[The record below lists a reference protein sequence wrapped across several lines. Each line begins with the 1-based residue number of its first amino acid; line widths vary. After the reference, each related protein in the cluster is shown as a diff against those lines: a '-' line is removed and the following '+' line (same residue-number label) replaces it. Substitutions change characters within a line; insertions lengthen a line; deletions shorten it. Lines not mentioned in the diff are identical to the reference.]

1 MLRGKLNNTKWYSRV
16 ALWIGVMAVCMLLT
30 LFIWVIVG
38 NPQETSSLKWFQF
51 WQTLTVFILP
61 VLLSVY
67 LWSEKPIEWLHLSQ
81 GVNWKT
87 ALTAISVMVL
97 AVPAINLLSHLNQ
110 QLALPEFLRPL
121 EIWMQE
127 REQDAQVLTER
138 FLDVDGY
145 GGLMTVVGLM
155 ALLPAIG
162 EELTFR
168 GMLQGLFSPK
178 YKTAAIWIAA
188 AIFSFIHF
196 QFYGFVPRM
205 LMGALFG
212 YMLVWTGSL
221 WVPILMHFTNN
232 AMAVIGYYVTHH
244 YAMDSEWMDEFG
256 SGSTWY
262 VGVAS
267 LAIVTTICYFFARER
282 S

>member
-61 VLLSVY
+61 ALLAVY
-67 LWSEKPIEWLHLSQ
+67 LWSEKPIEWLHLNKGMS
-81 GVNWKT
+81 WKT
-87 ALTAISVMVL
+87 ALTAVGLMIL

-127 REQDAQVLTER
+127 REQDAHVLTER

-244 YAMDSEWMDEFG
+244 YTMDSEWMDEFG

-262 VGVAS
+262 VGVMS
-267 LAIVTTICYFFARER
+267 LALVTTICYFFARER

>member
-51 WQTLTVFILP
+51 WQTMTIFILP
-61 VLLSVY
+61 VLMAVY
-67 LWSEKPIEWLHLSQ
+67 LWSEKPLEWLHLDR
-81 GVNWKT
+81 GMNWQ
-87 ALTAISVMVL
+87 TAITAIGVML
-97 AVPAINLLSHLNQ
+97 IAIPAINLLSHLNQ
-110 QLALPEFLRPL
+110 QVTLPDFLRPL
-121 EIWMQE
+121 EAWMQD

-138 FLDVDGY
+138 FLQVDSF
-145 GGLMTVVGLM
+145 GGLITIIGLM

-168 GMLQGLFSPK
+168 GLLQGLFSPK

-221 WVPILMHFTNN
+221 WVPILMHFTN
-232 AMAVIGYYVTHH
+232 
-244 YAMDSEWMDEFG
+244 
-256 SGSTWY
+256 
-262 VGVAS
+262 
-267 LAIVTTICYFFARER
+267 
-282 S
+282 

>member
-51 WQTLTVFILP
+51 WQTLTIFILP
-61 VLLSVY
+61 ALLAVY
-67 LWSEKPIEWLHLSQ
+67 LWSEKPIEWLHLNKGMS
-81 GVNWKT
+81 WKT
-87 ALTAISVMVL
+87 ALTAVGLMIL
-97 AVPAINLLSHLNQ
+97 AVPAINLMSWLNQ
-110 QLALPEFLRPL
+110 QVVLPESLRNL
-121 EIWMQE
+121 ELWMKQME
-127 REQDAQVLTER
+127 DAAQAVTER
-138 FLDVDGY
+138 FMQMDSVNAL
-145 GGLMTVVGLM
+145 VVNLGLM
-155 ALLPAIG
+155 AILTAIG
-162 EELTFR
+162 EELSFR
-168 GMLQGLFSPK
+168 GVVQGLFSPR
-178 YKTAAIWIAA
+178 YKNAAIWIAA
-188 AIFSFIHF
+188 MVFSFIHF
-196 QFYGFVPRM
+196 QFYGFIPRM

>member
-16 ALWIGVMAVCMLLT
+16 ALWIGVMAMCMLLT

-51 WQTLTVFILP
+51 WQTMTVFILP
-61 VLLSVY
+61 ALLAVY
-67 LWSEKPIEWLHLSQ
+67 LWSEKPLEWLHLDR
-81 GVNWKT
+81 GMNWQ
-87 ALTAISVMVL
+87 TAITAIGVML
-97 AVPAINLLSHLNQ
+97 IAIPAINLLSHLNQ
-110 QLALPEFLRPL
+110 QVTLPDFLRPL
-121 EIWMQE
+121 EAWMQD

-138 FLDVDGY
+138 FLQVDSF
-145 GGLMTVVGLM
+145 GGLITIIGLM

-168 GMLQGLFSPK
+168 GLLQGLFSPK

-232 AMAVIGYYVTHH
+232 AVAVISYYITHH
-244 YAMDSEWMDEFG
+244 YALDSEWMDEFG

-262 VGVAS
+262 AGVVS
-267 LAIVTTICYFFARER
+267 LAVVTTICYFFARER